1 MRRDLLIR
9 LYNTTH
15 PPDSIIST
23 RYDGCVTCR
32 LHVLG
37 VHVLGV
43 HVLGVHVLGVHV
55 LGVHV
60 DDRLHVGN
68 LFQVHLIV
76 KCIPSLKHSEKL
88 LHEEKQLEDFT
99 GFF

>member
-1 MRRDLLIR
+1 MRSDLLIR

-32 LHVLG
+32 LHVLR
-37 VHVLGV
+37 
-43 HVLGVHVLGVHV
+43 
-55 LGVHV
+55 VHV